1 MYINTELFSP
11 VVRDGLCKAHPAS
24 YEYRDWWDDQR
35 RKCLEGYSVGSVKI
49 TGDFYWYLNFWK
61 IRGEDKVTGRK
72 TLISP
77 RFIDMDKDFFD
88 EFQRAKD
95 LGKNMLV
102 AKRRQVG
109 FSEKTAALI
118 GKEFSLHKHSQ
129 SIITAGEEKY
139 GLMTMRMVLRGLNSL
154 RDTEFYKRRNPDT
167 SEYCMARYKEI
178 IDGQQVWKGYQSE
191 IYNITSKNN
200 PQATIGKSPS
210 FIMFEEAGR
219 FGGLIDAYKYIQP
232 ALEVNNKKTGIA
244 LFVGTGGDM
253 EKGAAEFAEMF
264 WNPEAYD
271 LLEYSNKWEEND
283 SRKCCYFVPGYK
295 FNVIDKEGNSLKE
308 PSLELIQKKRDAA
321 RKSKKLNSYLTEI
334 TQMPLTPDEC
344 FLVVSGNVF
353 NTEKLND
360 QLRLIKQSP
369 KNDKLLQT
377 GHLDWVR
384 DGKENITGVEWFPA
398 ANGVFNIVEHPELDE
413 NDKPYVNLYVAGTD
427 SYDRDIAGSSP
438 SLGSCSVFKRFK
450 DADSTANMFVARLT
464 VRPRTA
470 NEFYEMTAK
479 LCMYYNAQNLIEYS
493 NLGIFTWYEYHNMT
507 FLLKERPR
515 VAYSNVK
522 RSVVQNKWGVDPST
536 KEYWITKLR
545 DYIEENAHKIWDAH
559 MLERFIKYREEKDY
573 NCDITIAA
581 ALGVVHNIDNLKIKT
596 RSTEIEKFEFFSY
609 QSNKKGKIL
618 YNWEK
623 V

>member
-1 MYINTELFSP
+1 MYVNTELFSP
-11 VVRDGLCKAHPAS
+11 VIMDGLTKAHPAS
-24 YEYRDWWDDQR
+24 FEYKEWWEEQKR
-35 RKCLEGYSVGSVKI
+35 RCLEGYSVGGVKI

-61 IRGEDKVTGRK
+61 IRGTDRKTGRK

-77 RFIDMDKDFFD
+77 RFVDMDKEFFD
-88 EFQRAKD
+88 HFQRAKE
-95 LGKNMLV
+95 LGKNFLV

-118 GKEFSLHKHSQ
+118 GKEFTMYKHSQ

-167 SEYCMARYKEI
+167 SDYCMARYKEI

-219 FGGLIDAYKYIQP
+219 FPGLIDAYKYIQP
-232 ALEVNNKKTGIA
+232 ALEANNEKTGIA

-264 WNPEAYD
+264 WNPDAYD
-271 LLEYSNKWEEND
+271 ILTFDNEWDEDD
-283 SRKCCYFVPGYK
+283 SRRCAYFVPGYK
-295 FNVIDKEGNSLKE
+295 FNVIDDNGNSLKE
-308 PSLELIQKKRDAA
+308 PSLKLIAKKREAA
-321 RKSKKLNSYLTEI
+321 RKSKKLNAYLTEI

-344 FLVVSGNVF
+344 FLIVSGNVF
-353 NTEKLND
+353 NAEKLND
-360 QLRLIKQSP
+360 QLRVIKQTP

-377 GHLDWVR
+377 GVLDWVR
-384 DGKENITGVEWFPA
+384 DSKDNITGVEWTPA
-398 ANGVFNIVEHPELDE
+398 ANGPFNIIEHPELDE
-413 NDKPYVNLYVAGTD
+413 NGKPYVNLYVAGTD
-427 SYDRDIAGSSP
+427 SYDRDLAGSSP
-438 SLGSCSVFKRFK
+438 SLGSMSVFKRFK
-450 DADSTANMFVARLT
+450 DADSTANLFVARLT

-479 LCMYYNAQNLIEYS
+479 LCWYYGAQNLIEYS

-507 FLLKERPR
+507 YFLKERPR

-545 DYIEENAHKIWDAH
+545 DYIELNAHKIWDGH
-559 MLERFIKYREEKDY
+559 MIERLIKYREDKTY

-581 ALGVVHNIDNLKIKT
+581 ALAVVHNIDNLKVKT
-596 RSTEIEKFEFFSY
+596 RASELEKFEFFSY
-609 QSNKKGKIL
+609 RSDRGKIG